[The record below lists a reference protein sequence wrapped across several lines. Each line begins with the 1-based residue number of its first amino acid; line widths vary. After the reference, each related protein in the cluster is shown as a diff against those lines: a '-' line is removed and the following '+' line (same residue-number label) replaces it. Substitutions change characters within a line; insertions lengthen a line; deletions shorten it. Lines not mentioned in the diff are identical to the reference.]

1 MALLVRQRTMIHDH
15 VHVMVFFFAKRAN
28 TMRSFVARGR
38 SLKEVAHLKLDPP
51 GKESRPRPRRG
62 KAEAVKTDATP
73 SKEMGAKHTRASR
86 STQGLRAQEPSATDP
101 NRPDPKESLVNIKTT
116 SPNHM

>member
-1 MALLVRQRTMIHDH
+1 
-15 VHVMVFFFAKRAN
+15 
-28 TMRSFVARGR
+28 MRSFVARGR

-73 SKEMGAKHTRASR
+73 SKEMGAKPFPCLKKHARTKSPR
-86 STQGLRAQEPSATDP
+86 T
-101 NRPDPKESLVNIKTT
+101 PKEVAGVEADQEGYGVYD
-116 SPNHM
+116 P